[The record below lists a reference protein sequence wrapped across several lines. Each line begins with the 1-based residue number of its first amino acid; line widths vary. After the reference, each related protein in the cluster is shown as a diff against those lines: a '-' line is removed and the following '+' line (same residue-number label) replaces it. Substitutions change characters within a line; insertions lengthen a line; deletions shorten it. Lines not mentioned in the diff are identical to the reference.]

1 MRKLNFQFSM
11 QHSIEIFHH
20 PITLPTT
27 FLSSAF
33 FNSMVQIFFFLF
45 FICPALQSHLPME
58 IAGSN
63 VSVGNMVHMI
73 KSLCLFLGGH

>member
-1 MRKLNFQFSM
+1 
-11 QHSIEIFHH
+11 
-20 PITLPTT
+20 
-27 FLSSAF
+27 
-33 FNSMVQIFFFLF
+33 
-45 FICPALQSHLPME
+45 LPME